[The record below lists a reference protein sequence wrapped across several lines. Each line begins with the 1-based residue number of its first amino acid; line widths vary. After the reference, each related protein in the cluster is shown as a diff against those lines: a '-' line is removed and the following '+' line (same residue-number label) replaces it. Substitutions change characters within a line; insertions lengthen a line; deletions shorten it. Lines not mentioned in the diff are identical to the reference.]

1 MNEFQIPETMKA
13 AVLTRYCDK
22 DELGGVEIM
31 TLPVPK
37 PGPGEVLC
45 KIKAIAICGSD
56 PKMIH
61 GGYKFA
67 NWPPYYP
74 FVMGHEWAG
83 QIVALGEGV
92 EGWQVGDRV
101 AGEAHV
107 GCGKCENCKRG
118 HYTVCLNY
126 GHDGHDGQLDLGHRH
141 YGFFWQG
148 ANAEYNVYK
157 TSALHRIPDNVS
169 YDVASMCDCAGVAYH
184 GVELAGVTPG
194 GTSVVIGP
202 GAIGLCAMQEC
213 KALGSGRVIMIG
225 RGKKLEKAKELGAD
239 ICIDIGYD
247 GKVDPVAEV
256 LKLTNGVGADEVME
270 CSGATNSPWQAC
282 MMVKKTGAVAMI
294 ATYHDDEPV
303 PIPGNVVNFNELRIV
318 GSKANPNVS
327 DTVLNF
333 FSSGAIQGD
342 KLITHKFP
350 LEKYAEAVD
359 LFEHRRDGSIKVVV
373 NP

>member
-1 MNEFQIPETMKA
+1 MENFTIPKKMKA
-13 AVLTRYCDK
+13 AVLVEYDK
-22 DELGGVEIM
+22 LDVIEM
-31 TLPVPK
+31 DVPT
-37 PGPGEVLC
+37 PGPGEVLVNV
-45 KIKAIAICGSD
+45 KSIAICGSD

-92 EGWQVGDRV
+92 TGFNVGDRV

-107 GCGKCENCKRG
+107 GCGKCDNCKKG

-126 GHDGHDGQLDLGHRH
+126 GKDGHDGGLDMGHRH

-148 ANAEYNVYK
+148 ANAEYAVYK
-157 TSALHRIPDNVS
+157 TSALHTIPDNVS
-169 YDVASMCDCAGVAYH
+169 YDVASICDCAGVAFH

-225 RGKKLEKAKELGAD
+225 RGAKLEKARELGAD
-239 ICIDIGYD
+239 ICIDFEKED
-247 GKVDPVAEV
+247 AVARV
-256 LKLTNGVGADEVME
+256 LELTNGVGADEVME
-270 CSGATNSPWQAC
+270 CSGAADSPYKAC
-282 MMVKKTGAVAMI
+282 KMVRKTGSVAII
-294 ATYHDDEPV
+294 ATYHDDEV
-303 PIPGNVVNFNELRIV
+303 MIPANTVNFNEIKII

-327 DTVLNF
+327 DQVLHYM
-333 FSSGAIQGD
+333 STGD
-342 KLITHKFP
+342 ITAEELITHKFP
-350 LEKYAEAVD
+350 LEDYAKAID
-359 LFEHRRDGSIKVVV
+359 LFENRRDGSIKVVV